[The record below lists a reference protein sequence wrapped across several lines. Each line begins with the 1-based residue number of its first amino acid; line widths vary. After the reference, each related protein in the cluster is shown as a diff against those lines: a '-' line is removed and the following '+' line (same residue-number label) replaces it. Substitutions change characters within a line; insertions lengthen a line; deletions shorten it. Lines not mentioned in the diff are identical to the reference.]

1 MKMDRAKKKRKWQ
14 IQEESK
20 SIKEQNEKL
29 KDLVEFCC
37 QQVKKLQ
44 HQLLQRE
51 VYRGWKAIKQ
61 IDL

>member
-1 MKMDRAKKKRKWQ
+1 MEEASETVPYDRHVKKDQAKNKRKRE

-20 SIKEQNEKL
+20 SIKEQNEGL

-44 HQLLQRE
+44 RQ
-51 VYRGWKAIKQ
+51 
-61 IDL
+61 